1 MGLEMI
7 DAGWLS
13 ILPPLIAITLALI
26 SKEVYSSL
34 FLGILSGMCVYCFS
48 TGGNLLQA
56 VTCVFDMMA
65 LKIGENGYMIIFL
78 VLLGS
83 LVVIVT
89 RSGGS
94 DAYGQWA
101 GKRIRKPVSAK
112 LATALLGLLIFVDDG
127 FNCLTVG
134 TVMRPITDKCR
145 ISREKLAYLLDA
157 TAAPVC
163 IIAPISSWAVAVAS
177 EVEEAGGLNAFVR
190 TIPYNLYAILTIV
203 MVFFLSATDFDF
215 GSMKKA
221 ERGRRGERASEAE
234 AGTEPETVARA
245 GTEAEAKAEA
255 RAEAASEAGT
265 VARAKAEAEA
275 GTVAKAEAASEVEAA
290 ARTKTKSDSG
300 TQAKSEP
307 ESVAGMKS
315 GVARQSD
322 NAKKA
327 ENPAATENMPK
338 PGKGSV
344 PDLVLP
350 VLTLIICAILGMA
363 YVGGYFEG
371 TPFTEAIGEN
381 PTAGLTLGT
390 FAALVVALILYIPRR
405 IMTLREFMAGVIDGI
420 KTMIPALTILI
431 LAWAL
436 GGVCREMI
444 GTGIFVSNFVTAVN
458 LPYSFLPAIVF
469 LVAAFLSF
477 SMGTAWG
484 TFGILL
490 PIVSMLCVG
499 NEGAAVLIPALG
511 ATLAGS
517 VYGDHCSPISDTTIL
532 ASTGAQCDHLRH
544 VETQLPYA
552 TLVAAV
558 CFAGYLVAGFSRNP
572 WITVAVSVAL
582 LLGAF
587 GGIVLLQKRD
597 KSL

>member
-7 DAGWLS
+7 EAGWLS
-13 ILPPLIAITLALI
+13 ILPPLIAITLALLT
-26 SKEVYSSL
+26 KEVYSSL
-34 FLGILSGMCVYCFS
+34 FLGIFSGMCIYCFC

-56 VTCVFDMMA
+56 VTYVFDMMA
-65 LKIGENGYMIIFL
+65 AKIGENGYMIIFL

-83 LVVIVT
+83 LVVVVT

-94 DAYGQWA
+94 NAYGQWA
-101 GKRIRKPVSAK
+101 GKRIKTKVSAK
-112 LATALLGLLIFVDDG
+112 LATAFLGLLIFVDDG

-134 TVMRPITDKCR
+134 TVMRPITDKCK

-177 EVEEAGGLNAFVR
+177 EVEEAGGLNAFVQ

-203 MVFFLSATDFDF
+203 MVFFLSVGEFDF
-215 GSMKKA
+215 GPMKKA
-221 ERGRRGERASEAE
+221 EGERGGKEIGGQEKEA
-234 AGTEPETVARA
+234 V
-245 GTEAEAKAEA
+245 
-255 RAEAASEAGT
+255 
-265 VARAKAEAEA
+265 
-275 GTVAKAEAASEVEAA
+275 
-290 ARTKTKSDSG
+290 
-300 TQAKSEP
+300 
-307 ESVAGMKS
+307 
-315 GVARQSD
+315 
-322 NAKKA
+322 KKGA
-327 ENPAATENMPK
+327 
-338 PGKGSV
+338 V
-344 PDLVLP
+344 PDLIVP
-350 VLTLIICAILGMA
+350 VATLIVCAILGMA
-363 YVGGYFEG
+363 YVGGFFEG
-371 TPFTEAIGEN
+371 RSFSEAIGEN

-390 FAALVVALILYIPRR
+390 FAALLVAIVMYVPRK
-405 IMTLREFMAGVIDGI
+405 IMTLREFMTGVIDGI

-444 GTGIFVSNFVTAVN
+444 GTGYFVGSFVSAIH
-458 LPYSFLPAIVF
+458 LPFSILPAIVF
-469 LVAAFLSF
+469 AVAAFLSF

-499 NEGAAVLIPALG
+499 EAGAAVLIPALG

-532 ASTGAQCDHLRH
+532 ASTGAQCEHLRH

-552 TLVAAV
+552 SLVAVV
-558 CFAGYLVAGFSRNP
+558 CFAGYLVAGFTRNP
-572 WITVAVSVAL
+572 WITVAISILL
-582 LLGAF
+582 LLG
-587 GGIVLLQKRD
+587 VLGVILFLQRRKER
-597 KSL
+597 

>member
-7 DAGWLS
+7 DVGWLS
-13 ILPPLIAITLALI
+13 VLPPLIAITLALI

-34 FLGILSGMCVYCFS
+34 FLGVLSGMCVYCFS
-48 TGGNLLQA
+48 TGGDILQA
-56 VTCVFDMMA
+56 VTYVFDMIA
-65 LKIGENGYMIIFL
+65 IKIGENGYMIIFL

-83 LVVIVT
+83 LVVVVT

-94 DAYGQWA
+94 GAYGQWA
-101 GKRIRKPVSAK
+101 GKRIKKAVSAK

-134 TVMRPITDKCR
+134 TVMRPITDKCK

-177 EVEEAGGLNAFVR
+177 EVEDAGGLNAFVK
-190 TIPYNLYAILTIV
+190 TIPYNLYAVLTIV
-203 MVFFLSATDFDF
+203 MVFFLSITDFDF
-215 GSMKKA
+215 GPMKKA
-221 ERGRRGERASEAE
+221 EQDSRKEEAQT
-234 AGTEPETVARA
+234 AVTDRTV
-245 GTEAEAKAEA
+245 
-255 RAEAASEAGT
+255 
-265 VARAKAEAEA
+265 
-275 GTVAKAEAASEVEAA
+275 
-290 ARTKTKSDSG
+290 
-300 TQAKSEP
+300 
-307 ESVAGMKS
+307 
-315 GVARQSD
+315 
-322 NAKKA
+322 KKGA
-327 ENPAATENMPK
+327 
-338 PGKGSV
+338 V
-344 PDLVLP
+344 PDLILP
-350 VLTLIICAILGMA
+350 ILTLIVTAILGMA
-363 YVGGYFEG
+363 YVGGYFDG
-371 TPFTEAIGEN
+371 RPFTEAIGEN

-390 FAALVVALILYIPRR
+390 FAALAVAMVLYIPRKL
-405 IMTLREFMAGVIDGI
+405 MSLREFMAGVIDGI

-444 GTGIFVSNFVTAVN
+444 GTGIFVSNFVSAAE
-458 LPYSFLPAIVF
+458 LSFRFLPAIVF
-469 LVAAFLSF
+469 IVAAFLSF

-490 PIVSMLCVG
+490 PIVSMLCAG
-499 NEGAAVLIPALG
+499 SDGASVLIPSLG

-517 VYGDHCSPISDTTIL
+517 VYGDHCSPLSDTTIL

-558 CFAGYLVAGFSRNP
+558 CAVGYVVAGFVRNP

-582 LLGAF
+582 LLIVF
-587 GGIVLLQKRD
+587 VVLLFWQKRKNAD
-597 KSL
+597 TMSRK